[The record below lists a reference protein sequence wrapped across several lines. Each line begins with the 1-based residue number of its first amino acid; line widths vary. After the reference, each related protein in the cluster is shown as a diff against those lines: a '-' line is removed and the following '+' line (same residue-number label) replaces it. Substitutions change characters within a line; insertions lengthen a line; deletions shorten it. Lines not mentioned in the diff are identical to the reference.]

1 MITAILPLITVPQ
14 GADFVYPITW
24 SSKVGEVTTPVDL
37 TGCTARMQARARIN
51 DADALF
57 TLTTENGGI
66 VLGGETG
73 QIELVF
79 AAEMTVT
86 HVWSRAV
93 FDVEVILPSGKI
105 RRLCKGSL
113 VLDREVT
120 RD

>member
-51 DADALF
+51 DANALF

-73 QIELVF
+73 RIELVF
-79 AAEMTVT
+79 PADMTSAHT
-86 HVWSRAV
+86 WSRGL
-93 FDVEVILPSGKI
+93 FDLEIVLQSGKI
-105 RRLCKGSL
+105 RRLCKGPIA
-113 VLDREVT
+113 LDREVT